1 MMDMLNKIMKFI
13 GLDNTTKSRFNSFI
27 VGNVSYLV
35 IEFIDDKSIIFSKII
50 HTLVNNNI
58 DFYWFRSYNEFENNM
73 DYLEFNEDR
82 YIFIVIG

>member
-50 HTLVNNNI
+50 DTLVNNNI